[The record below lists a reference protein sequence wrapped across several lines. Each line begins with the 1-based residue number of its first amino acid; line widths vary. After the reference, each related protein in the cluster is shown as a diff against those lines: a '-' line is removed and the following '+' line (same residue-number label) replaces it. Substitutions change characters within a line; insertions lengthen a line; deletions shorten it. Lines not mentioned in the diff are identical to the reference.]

1 MLINNS
7 NLSTLNTAFKAAFQN
22 AFDQAATDW
31 DKVATRVPSTTSK
44 EEYGWLG
51 NLPGM
56 REWIGDR
63 HVHGIAQHGY
73 TIANKTFELTVA
85 VPREAIEDDQYGVY
99 GPLFQELGRAA
110 RAHPDQLVIGQ
121 ALLNGHTAL
130 CYDGQNFFDT
140 DHPVLAADGSTVSV
154 SNYAGGSGSP
164 WFVLDTSRAIKPLIL
179 QMRREPQFVAKTS
192 ITDDRVF
199 ERKEFVWGVD
209 GRWNV
214 GYGFWQMAYGSRQAL
229 DETNLAA
236 AIAAIGAV
244 KGDYGRPL
252 GLRPNL
258 LVVPP
263 QLEVA
268 ARKLIVATTGP
279 NGADNVL
286 AGRLQLLV
294 SPWLA

>member
-7 NLSTLNTAFKAAFQN
+7 NLSSLNVAFKAAFQE
-22 AFDQAATDW
+22 AFTGAPTDW
-31 DKVATRVPSTTSK
+31 SKVATQVTSTTSK

-56 REWIGDR
+56 REWIGER

-73 TIANKTFELTVA
+73 SITNKTFELTVG

-99 GPLFQELGRAA
+99 TPLFQELGRAA
-110 RAHPDQLVIGQ
+110 KAHPDTLVIGE
-121 ALLNGHTAL
+121 ALKNGFSTL
-130 CYDGQNFFDT
+130 CYDGQFFFDT
-140 DHPVLAADGSTVSV
+140 DHPVLDSTGTAASV
-154 SNYAGGSGSP
+154 SNSGGGSGTP
-164 WFVLDTSRAIKPLIL
+164 WFVMDTSRAIKPLIL
-179 QMRREPQFVAKTS
+179 QVRRKAEFVTKTS
-192 ITDDRVF
+192 ITDDNVF
-199 ERKEFVWGVD
+199 ERNQFVWGVD

-214 GYGFWQMAYGSRQAL
+214 GYGFWQMAYGSKQTL

-236 AIAAIGAV
+236 AIAAIGSM

-263 QLEVA
+263 SLEVT
-268 ARKLIVATTGP
+268 ARKLIVAQTAA

-286 AGRLQLLV
+286 AGRLELLV